1 MLTRMALRVFAD
13 VDLVSGLAA
22 VGWAIAGQWVPEL
35 AALCSPTV
43 AFGFGGA
50 AILRGLWAIRRRI
63 EASHG

>member
-1 MLTRMALRVFAD
+1 MLVRAVLD

-35 AALCSPTV
+35 AALCSPSV

-50 AILRGLWAIRRRI
+50 AILRGLWAVRRRLDG
-63 EASHG
+63 AS